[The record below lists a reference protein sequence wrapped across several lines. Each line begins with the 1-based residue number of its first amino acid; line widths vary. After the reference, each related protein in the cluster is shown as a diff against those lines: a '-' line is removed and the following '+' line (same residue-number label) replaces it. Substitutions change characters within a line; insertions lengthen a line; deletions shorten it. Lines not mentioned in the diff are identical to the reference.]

1 MHLGIVAQRL
11 VMPYALHGLG
21 DGLLIQNAAR
31 AKGYLQPEPLGQQA
45 AQHLQLH
52 LTHQLHMDFA
62 QAFIPHYMKL
72 RFFLLQPVQL
82 AQRGVH
88 IRALRQQHL
97 IAEHRFQH
105 RHITVPLCPKPGAGL
120 CVGQAGHGT
129 HLSRAD
135 NLSQGILCAGVQPQL
150 VCLFCPR
157 LTVRFAGEQ
166 SLYLQLPT
174 GDPQPCQAGALLV
187 LRYLEHPCAKGVQ
200 RRGGAGVAVK
210 PLQKCIHPVQPQRC
224 PEPARKDVPPGNCG
238 DNVRIGQG
246 SRVQHF
252 FHQLLIAQ
260 RQCFVAGGRFCAK
273 IHKALAKAVV
283 QLGKQLFPGHAGQ
296 VHFIHKY
303 KGGHMVALQQPPQRF
318 GMALHAVRSADHQH
332 GVIQHL
338 QGALSL
344 GGKIHMAG
352 GIQQSNGS
360 IARRKQRLLGKDG
373 DAARF
378 FQAVGVQKGVSVIH
392 PPQLADGT
400 GAVEH
405 GLGEGGLAGVHMGQN
420 AQYDLFLRCFH
431 ALLLQEAAFV
441 SSF

>member
-1 MHLGIVAQRL
+1 MGQYQPLPVFIQHLFPAVGGKLHPAAPGQRLQQQMHLGIVAQRL

-52 LTHQLHMDFA
+52 LTHQLHMDLA

-88 IRALRQQHL
+88 VRPLRQQHL
-97 IAEHRFQH
+97 IAEHRLQH
-105 RHITVPLCPKPGAGL
+105 RHIAVPLCPKPGAGL
-120 CVGQAGHGT
+120 CMGQAGHGA

-135 NLSQGILCAGVQPQL
+135 SLGQSILCAGVQPQL
-150 VCLFCPR
+150 VRFFCPR
-157 LTVRFAGEQ
+157 LAVRFAGEQ
-166 SLYLQLPT
+166 SFHLQFSA

-187 LRYLEHPCAKGVQ
+187 LRYLKYPCAKGVQ

-260 RQCFVAGGRFCAK
+260 RQCFVAGGRPCAK

-283 QLGKQLFPGHAGQ
+283 QLA
-296 VHFIHKY
+296 
-303 KGGHMVALQQPPQRF
+303 
-318 GMALHAVRSADHQH
+318 
-332 GVIQHL
+332 
-338 QGALSL
+338 
-344 GGKIHMAG
+344 
-352 GIQQSNGS
+352 
-360 IARRKQRLLGKDG
+360 
-373 DAARF
+373 
-378 FQAVGVQKGVSVIH
+378 
-392 PPQLADGT
+392 
-400 GAVEH
+400 E
-405 GLGEGGLAGVHMGQN
+405 
-420 AQYDLFLRCFH
+420 
-431 ALLLQEAAFV
+431 
-441 SSF
+441 